1 MGDPW
6 SCLEG
11 DELTCL
17 RVYPQRCNHCGTC
30 VQMCPMDVL
39 RLDARGLPA
48 MRYPDDC
55 WYCQA
60 CEIHC
65 PRRAL
70 VLAEIPYLIS

>member
-39 RLDARGLPA
+39 RLDAR
-48 MRYPDDC
+48 
-55 WYCQA
+55 A
-60 CEIHC
+60 CRPCATPMIAGIARPVRSTARGGHWSW
-65 PRRAL
+65 PRF
-70 VLAEIPYLIS
+70 PT